1 MILMDQSWI
10 DELKSVPFKSSKY
23 LIRSN
28 IYIEAHGRTIFLL
41 KAKAKVTKSDRKR
54 TMHTMATPKLPHEA
68 SGFFQNKVKEGM
80 AKTKKDTTEKMEG
93 VIENPNK

>member
-1 MILMDQSWI
+1 MDQSWV

-23 LIRSN
+23 LIWSN
-28 IYIEAHGRTIFLL
+28 TYIGAHGRTIHLL
-41 KAKAKVTKSDRKR
+41 KAKAKTTKFGRKM

-68 SGFFQNKVKEGM
+68 SGLFQKKVKESM